1 MAQAFSRPVDAGF
14 CAACEEATK
23 GNPLL
28 LRELL
33 ATLAVEGIAPE
44 AAQAGA
50 VAQVAPPSVAR
61 SVARRLGRLPDPAGR
76 LARATAI
83 LGSGARHRTAARLA
97 GLDAD
102 AAQRAAGAL
111 AGAGIL
117 DAATLEFVHPLVRAA
132 VLGDLAAPER
142 ARAHRDA
149 AALLHRDGA
158 PGDEVALQ
166 LLAAEPAGEGWAVEV
181 LRGAARGAAARGA
194 PDVAATH
201 LRRALAEPPPERE
214 RGRLLVELGEAE
226 TAAADETG
234 LAHLTQAA
242 ELEPD
247 PRARASIALQ
257 LGRAHFT
264 RLQLLPAAST
274 LQRALDELGGG
285 DDHLRRRIEGQLLA
299 VRVSEPRLHDDALR
313 HRLTALYLTRGRLS
327 DPVVLAALAF
337 AVVLAIP
344 PAAAAAELAERSLAA
359 GLSFE
364 EDQGVFALAAAALA
378 LAGRLER
385 ARSVWDQAIA
395 DARRRGSSSAAGMA
409 GSLRAGVHLRLG
421 ALAAAEADLDE
432 MERTRALWP
441 PSAVPVMAAGRATV
455 LLERGEVA
463 AAAAAVDAIDVDDP
477 VARAGDGSAPARAG
491 RRGAPR
497 PGPQRGGRRALP

>member
-1 MAQAFSRPVDAGF
+1 MRELRTAAVAGRGAVALVEGAAGIGKTSLLQRVVADASEAGCAVAVARGSELERGFAFGLVRQLFEPLLATLDADGRAEALAGAARLALPVLEVAEVPGAGTRGGDVSEAALHGLHWVTANLARRRPLVLAADDAHWADAPSLRFLAYLANRVDGLPVLLVAGARPAEPGAEHDLLDELAAAPAATVLRPAPLSAAAVGELVAQAFSRPVDAGF
-14 CAACEEATK
+14 CAACEAATK

-166 LLAAEPAGEGWAVEV
+166 LLAAEPAGEGWAVDV
-181 LRGAARGAAARGA
+181 LRGAAAAPLRVARPTWRPRTCAAPWPSRRRSATAGACWSSSARRRRPPPTRPGSRTSRRRPSSSPTRGRAPRSPCSSVAPTSPGCSSCPRRRRSSARSTSS
-194 PDVAATH
+194 VAAT
-201 LRRALAEPPPERE
+201 
-214 RGRLLVELGEAE
+214 
-226 TAAADETG
+226 TTCAAG
-234 LAHLTQAA
+234 S
-242 ELEPD
+242 
-247 PRARASIALQ
+247 RASC
-257 LGRAHFT
+257 
-264 RLQLLPAAST
+264 S
-274 LQRALDELGGG
+274 
-285 DDHLRRRIEGQLLA
+285 
-299 VRVSEPRLHDDALR
+299 
-313 HRLTALYLTRGRLS
+313 
-327 DPVVLAALAF
+327 
-337 AVVLAIP
+337 
-344 PAAAAAELAERSLAA
+344 
-359 GLSFE
+359 
-364 EDQGVFALAAAALA
+364 
-378 LAGRLER
+378 
-385 ARSVWDQAIA
+385 
-395 DARRRGSSSAAGMA
+395 
-409 GSLRAGVHLRLG
+409 
-421 ALAAAEADLDE
+421 
-432 MERTRALWP
+432 
-441 PSAVPVMAAGRATV
+441 PSA
-455 LLERGEVA
+455 
-463 AAAAAVDAIDVDDP
+463 
-477 VARAGDGSAPARAG
+477 
-491 RRGAPR
+491 
-497 PGPQRGGRRALP
+497 